1 MRPMQSTDGT
11 QNKKRQAES
20 AEPSS
25 EKEISDRLPQNS
37 RINK

>member
-1 MRPMQSTDGT
+1 MQPVQSTDGS

-20 AEPSS
+20 DEPSW

-37 RINK
+37 KN